1 MAVLSK
7 LLKYDL
13 RANLKIFLFIW
24 PAILVF
30 GLLERV
36 ALMAELPSKI
46 SAIFVNLTTVLFVLA
61 VIAACVF
68 ALVISVIRFYSGLL
82 RDEGYLMFT
91 LPVRPWQLVLSK
103 LLTAFLTLIVTG
115 LVSFVSVGILFGG
128 IRGLLPSIR
137 TSLEQSF
144 GGIINGWGIALLVL
158 LVMVQVA
165 VSVLQ
170 IYLSCSIGHLFRR
183 KRILFAVLFY
193 YAINVVLET
202 VAVTSIIVL
211 SNFEPFCRFLVQL
224 YAGMSAPGMFN
235 LFIGVV
241 TALLAVLVLPKH
253 KDGQLPAFFQL
264 LFDAF
269 TPKTLLLEKI
279 LQVLNVFFSLV
290 TVLLGL
296 VLVFQGLFA
305 NTTLLM
311 MGLLLLLLG
320 PLLCRVGYELI
331 LLRIMQVK
339 ATREINRKLSFL
351 VPDGAAQAAEEEDLR
366 EEPEKEA
373 PTTAKTPTEPPRA
386 HCPSCGTWYQE
397 ALGKCPVCGRA
408 HEKDES

>member
-36 ALMAELPSKI
+36 ALMAELPVKI

-103 LLTAFLTLIVTG
+103 LLTALLTLVVTG
-115 LVSFVSVGILFGG
+115 LVSFVSVG
-128 IRGLLPSIR
+128 
-137 TSLEQSF
+137 
-144 GGIINGWGIALLVL
+144 
-158 LVMVQVA
+158 
-165 VSVLQ
+165 
-170 IYLSCSIGHLFRR
+170 
-183 KRILFAVLFY
+183 ILFAVLFY

-224 YAGMSAPGMFN
+224 SAGMSAPGMFN
-235 LFIGVV
+235 LFIGVML
-241 TALLAVLVLPKH
+241 ALLAVLGIVY
-253 KDGQLPAFFQL
+253 FFVTERIL
-264 LFDAF
+264 RRHLN
-269 TPKTLLLEKI
+269 LE
-279 LQVLNVFFSLV
+279 
-290 TVLLGL
+290 
-296 VLVFQGLFA
+296 
-305 NTTLLM
+305 
-311 MGLLLLLLG
+311 
-320 PLLCRVGYELI
+320 
-331 LLRIMQVK
+331 
-339 ATREINRKLSFL
+339 
-351 VPDGAAQAAEEEDLR
+351 
-366 EEPEKEA
+366 
-373 PTTAKTPTEPPRA
+373 
-386 HCPSCGTWYQE
+386 
-397 ALGKCPVCGRA
+397 
-408 HEKDES
+408 

>member
-144 GGIINGWGIALLVL
+144 GGIINGWSRTDRSAPS
-158 LVMVQVA
+158 A
-165 VSVLQ
+165 TCSAASA
-170 IYLSCSIGHLFRR
+170 SCSPCCSTMPLTSCSRR
-183 KRILFAVLFY
+183 
-193 YAINVVLET
+193 
-202 VAVTSIIVL
+202 
-211 SNFEPFCRFLVQL
+211 
-224 YAGMSAPGMFN
+224 
-235 LFIGVV
+235 
-241 TALLAVLVLPKH
+241 
-253 KDGQLPAFFQL
+253 
-264 LFDAF
+264 
-269 TPKTLLLEKI
+269 
-279 LQVLNVFFSLV
+279 LQS
-290 TVLLGL
+290 
-296 VLVFQGLFA
+296 
-305 NTTLLM
+305 
-311 MGLLLLLLG
+311 
-320 PLLCRVGYELI
+320 R
-331 LLRIMQVK
+331 
-339 ATREINRKLSFL
+339 
-351 VPDGAAQAAEEEDLR
+351 
-366 EEPEKEA
+366 
-373 PTTAKTPTEPPRA
+373 
-386 HCPSCGTWYQE
+386 PSSC
-397 ALGKCPVCGRA
+397 
-408 HEKDES
+408 

>member
-1 MAVLSK
+1 MLSK

-36 ALMAELPSKI
+36 ALMAELPVKI

-103 LLTAFLTLIVTG
+103 LLTALLTLVVTG

-128 IRGLLPSIR
+128 IR

-158 LVMVQVA
+158 LVVVQVA

-224 YAGMSAPGMFN
+224 SAGMSAPGMFN
-235 LFIGVV
+235 LFIGVML
-241 TALLAVLVLPKH
+241 ALLAVLGIVY
-253 KDGQLPAFFQL
+253 FFVTEHIL
-264 LFDAF
+264 RRHLN
-269 TPKTLLLEKI
+269 LE
-279 LQVLNVFFSLV
+279 
-290 TVLLGL
+290 
-296 VLVFQGLFA
+296 
-305 NTTLLM
+305 
-311 MGLLLLLLG
+311 
-320 PLLCRVGYELI
+320 
-331 LLRIMQVK
+331 
-339 ATREINRKLSFL
+339 
-351 VPDGAAQAAEEEDLR
+351 
-366 EEPEKEA
+366 
-373 PTTAKTPTEPPRA
+373 
-386 HCPSCGTWYQE
+386 
-397 ALGKCPVCGRA
+397 
-408 HEKDES
+408 

>member
-170 IYLSCSIGHLFRR
+170 IYLSCSIGHLF
-183 KRILFAVLFY
+183 AVLFY

-235 LFIGVV
+235 LFIGVML
-241 TALLAVLVLPKH
+241 ALLAVLGIVY
-253 KDGQLPAFFQL
+253 FFVTERIL
-264 LFDAF
+264 RRHLN
-269 TPKTLLLEKI
+269 LE
-279 LQVLNVFFSLV
+279 
-290 TVLLGL
+290 
-296 VLVFQGLFA
+296 
-305 NTTLLM
+305 
-311 MGLLLLLLG
+311 
-320 PLLCRVGYELI
+320 
-331 LLRIMQVK
+331 
-339 ATREINRKLSFL
+339 
-351 VPDGAAQAAEEEDLR
+351 
-366 EEPEKEA
+366 
-373 PTTAKTPTEPPRA
+373 
-386 HCPSCGTWYQE
+386 
-397 ALGKCPVCGRA
+397 
-408 HEKDES
+408 

>member
-36 ALMAELPSKI
+36 ALMAELPVKI

-103 LLTAFLTLIVTG
+103 LLTALLTLVVTG

-144 GGIINGWGIALLVL
+144 GGGIALLVL
-158 LVMVQVA
+158 LVVVQVA

-224 YAGMSAPGMFN
+224 SAGMSAPGMFN
-235 LFIGVV
+235 LFIGVML
-241 TALLAVLVLPKH
+241 ALLAVLGIVY
-253 KDGQLPAFFQL
+253 FFVTERIL
-264 LFDAF
+264 RRHLN
-269 TPKTLLLEKI
+269 LE
-279 LQVLNVFFSLV
+279 
-290 TVLLGL
+290 
-296 VLVFQGLFA
+296 
-305 NTTLLM
+305 
-311 MGLLLLLLG
+311 
-320 PLLCRVGYELI
+320 
-331 LLRIMQVK
+331 
-339 ATREINRKLSFL
+339 
-351 VPDGAAQAAEEEDLR
+351 
-366 EEPEKEA
+366 
-373 PTTAKTPTEPPRA
+373 
-386 HCPSCGTWYQE
+386 
-397 ALGKCPVCGRA
+397 
-408 HEKDES
+408 

>member
-68 ALVISVIRFYSGLL
+68 ALVIPVIRFYSGLL

-241 TALLAVLVLPKH
+241 TALLAVLGIVY
-253 KDGQLPAFFQL
+253 FFVTERIL
-264 LFDAF
+264 RRHLN
-269 TPKTLLLEKI
+269 LE
-279 LQVLNVFFSLV
+279 
-290 TVLLGL
+290 
-296 VLVFQGLFA
+296 
-305 NTTLLM
+305 
-311 MGLLLLLLG
+311 
-320 PLLCRVGYELI
+320 
-331 LLRIMQVK
+331 
-339 ATREINRKLSFL
+339 
-351 VPDGAAQAAEEEDLR
+351 
-366 EEPEKEA
+366 
-373 PTTAKTPTEPPRA
+373 
-386 HCPSCGTWYQE
+386 
-397 ALGKCPVCGRA
+397 
-408 HEKDES
+408 

>member
-1 MAVLSK
+1 MLSK

-36 ALMAELPSKI
+36 ALMAELPVKI

-103 LLTAFLTLIVTG
+103 LLTALLTLIVTG
-115 LVSFVSVGILFGG
+115 LVSFVFRRHPV
-128 IRGLLPSIR
+128 RWYPCLLPSIR

-235 LFIGVV
+235 LFIGVMLCPAGRARDRV
-241 TALLAVLVLPKH
+241 LLCHGAHPAPPSESGIRLSAAPYNASGLSLRGAEPTLIFGRALAVR
-253 KDGQLPAFFQL
+253 
-264 LFDAF
+264 
-269 TPKTLLLEKI
+269 T
-279 LQVLNVFFSLV
+279 
-290 TVLLGL
+290 
-296 VLVFQGLFA
+296 
-305 NTTLLM
+305 
-311 MGLLLLLLG
+311 
-320 PLLCRVGYELI
+320 
-331 LLRIMQVK
+331 
-339 ATREINRKLSFL
+339 
-351 VPDGAAQAAEEEDLR
+351 
-366 EEPEKEA
+366 
-373 PTTAKTPTEPPRA
+373 
-386 HCPSCGTWYQE
+386 
-397 ALGKCPVCGRA
+397 GRR
-408 HEKDES
+408 

>member
-30 GLLERV
+30 GLLERI
-36 ALMAELPSKI
+36 ALMAELPVKI

-103 LLTAFLTLIVTG
+103 LLTALLTLVVTG

-158 LVMVQVA
+158 LVV

-224 YAGMSAPGMFN
+224 SAGMSAPGMFN
-235 LFIGVV
+235 LFIGVML
-241 TALLAVLVLPKH
+241 ALLAVLGIVY
-253 KDGQLPAFFQL
+253 FFVTERIL
-264 LFDAF
+264 RRHLN
-269 TPKTLLLEKI
+269 LE
-279 LQVLNVFFSLV
+279 
-290 TVLLGL
+290 
-296 VLVFQGLFA
+296 
-305 NTTLLM
+305 
-311 MGLLLLLLG
+311 
-320 PLLCRVGYELI
+320 
-331 LLRIMQVK
+331 
-339 ATREINRKLSFL
+339 
-351 VPDGAAQAAEEEDLR
+351 
-366 EEPEKEA
+366 
-373 PTTAKTPTEPPRA
+373 
-386 HCPSCGTWYQE
+386 
-397 ALGKCPVCGRA
+397 
-408 HEKDES
+408 

>member
-36 ALMAELPSKI
+36 ALMAELPVKI

-103 LLTAFLTLIVTG
+103 FLTALLTLVVTG

-158 LVMVQVA
+158 LVVVQVA

-183 KRILFAVLFY
+183 KRILF
-193 YAINVVLET
+193 AINVVLET

-224 YAGMSAPGMFN
+224 SAGMSAPGMFN
-235 LFIGVV
+235 LFIGVML
-241 TALLAVLVLPKH
+241 ALLAVLGIVY
-253 KDGQLPAFFQL
+253 FFVTERIL
-264 LFDAF
+264 RRHLN
-269 TPKTLLLEKI
+269 LE
-279 LQVLNVFFSLV
+279 
-290 TVLLGL
+290 
-296 VLVFQGLFA
+296 
-305 NTTLLM
+305 
-311 MGLLLLLLG
+311 
-320 PLLCRVGYELI
+320 
-331 LLRIMQVK
+331 
-339 ATREINRKLSFL
+339 
-351 VPDGAAQAAEEEDLR
+351 
-366 EEPEKEA
+366 
-373 PTTAKTPTEPPRA
+373 
-386 HCPSCGTWYQE
+386 
-397 ALGKCPVCGRA
+397 
-408 HEKDES
+408 

>member
-1 MAVLSK
+1 MLGK
-7 LLKYDL
+7 LLKQDF
-13 RANLKIFLFIW
+13 RATARIMLPLYAAVPVLGLFTNLITRLCENQNGFLIRTIG
-24 PAILVF
+24 ALV
-30 GLLERV
+30 
-36 ALMAELPSKI
+36 S
-46 SAIFVNLTTVLFVLA
+46 FVFSLSLIAAVVTTVVLM
-61 VIAACVF
+61 I
-68 ALVISVIRFYSGLL
+68 LRFYRNLMT
-82 RDEGYLMFT
+82 DEGYLMFT

-235 LFIGVV
+235 LFIGVML
-241 TALLAVLVLPKH
+241 ALLAVLGIVY
-253 KDGQLPAFFQL
+253 FFVTERIL
-264 LFDAF
+264 RRHLN
-269 TPKTLLLEKI
+269 LE
-279 LQVLNVFFSLV
+279 
-290 TVLLGL
+290 
-296 VLVFQGLFA
+296 
-305 NTTLLM
+305 
-311 MGLLLLLLG
+311 
-320 PLLCRVGYELI
+320 
-331 LLRIMQVK
+331 
-339 ATREINRKLSFL
+339 
-351 VPDGAAQAAEEEDLR
+351 
-366 EEPEKEA
+366 
-373 PTTAKTPTEPPRA
+373 
-386 HCPSCGTWYQE
+386 
-397 ALGKCPVCGRA
+397 
-408 HEKDES
+408 